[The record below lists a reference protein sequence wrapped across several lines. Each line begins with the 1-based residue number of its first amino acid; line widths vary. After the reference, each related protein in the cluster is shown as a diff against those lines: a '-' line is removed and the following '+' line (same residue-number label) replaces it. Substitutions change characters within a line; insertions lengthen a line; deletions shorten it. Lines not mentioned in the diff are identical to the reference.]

1 MEKSAEFIVNRV
13 MKNNFSMAFESLL
26 QPIFDTSSFKCVGT
40 EMLIRGVHRRAL
52 VAPDLFIHRLEDNG
66 GIVSLGE
73 HIIATAFSYMKD
85 VIMPHNSSY
94 LMHLNLSPVQLND
107 VGFAGRVIALAVQR
121 SVPVQRIVF
130 EITDN
135 HLPLD
140 DAGRENAVRLR
151 EAGFL
156 LAWDDIHS
164 VEQLQDR
171 LAQVDTNFIKLDRSC
186 FKATC
191 SEETLRIVRRAQESE
206 VDVIAEGVETFS
218 QMQMLFNNNVR
229 MAQGYLFSRPL
240 DRDSFR
246 HKHLLTPET

>member
-13 MKNNFSMAFESLL
+13 MKNNFSLAFESLL

-52 VAPDLFIHRLEDNG
+52 VAPDVFINRLEENG
-66 GIVSLGE
+66 GIVSLGK
-73 HIIATAFSYMKD
+73 HIIATAFSYMAD
-85 VIMPHNSSY
+85 VVVPHNSSY
-94 LMHLNLSPVQLND
+94 LLHLNLSPVQLND
-107 VGFAGRVIALAVQR
+107 VGFAARVIDLAER
-121 SVPVQRIVF
+121 RAVPEQRIVF

-135 HLPLD
+135 SIMLD
-140 DAGRENAVRLR
+140 DIGRENAARLR
-151 EAGFL
+151 EVGFL

-171 LAQVDTNFIKLDRSC
+171 LAQVETNFIKLDRSC

-191 SEETLRIVRRAQESE
+191 SEEMLRIVRCAQERE

-229 MAQGYLFSRPL
+229 LAQGYLFSRPL
-240 DRDSFR
+240 SRDSFR
-246 HKHLLTPET
+246 QKHLQATEN